1 MTETT
6 PSPASPSP
14 NDLLRLFEDMKTRL
28 ISVEMLWTRVKQL
41 EIRLDYVET
50 SNVKLNARLSAAVRR
65 RYLETDDPAPE
76 SQQED
81 LPGTTL
87 QAAEE
92 ESKRQH
98 LVQKPSAQRQAQQ
111 MTTWQT

>member
-1 MTETT
+1 MAETT

-14 NDLLRLFEDMKTRL
+14 RDLLRLFEDMKTRL

-41 EIRLDYVET
+41 EIKLDYLET

-65 RYLETDDPAPE
+65 RYLETDDPGPE
-76 SQQED
+76 SQEED
-81 LPGTTL
+81 LPGTTA

-98 LVQKPSAQRQAQQ
+98 SDQKYSAQRQVQQ
-111 MTTWQT
+111 TTT

>member
-65 RYLETDDPAPE
+65 RYLETDDLATK
-76 SQQED
+76 SQNED
-81 LPGTTL
+81 LQGTTL
-87 QAAEE
+87 QAAEQVP
-92 ESKRQH
+92 KRQH
-98 LVQKPSAQRQAQQ
+98 
-111 MTTWQT
+111 